1 MTLLLVVIV
10 FGGMVFIHEFGHYIA
25 AKAMKIEVEEFGFG
39 LPPKLFTLFT
49 WKGTEFTLNALPFGG
64 FVRPKGE
71 NDPNVLDGLAAANP
85 WKRLVVLFAGPL
97 MNLITAIIV
106 TSIIISAIGIAIPG
120 KVLIGDVMP
129 NSPAQQAELMTGDLI
144 VSINGIETSTVEEV
158 KSLINANLDHEILME
173 VERDG
178 VNVTLTSIPSSER
191 TAEQGAL
198 GVGLTY
204 PTREATF
211 IETIQGGAMYTA
223 DQAAMILYLPI
234 GLIQGAIA
242 PDEARLVGMK
252 GIYDMFDQAVE
263 RDSAAQADQASNSAG
278 AAASTGSF
286 YVLSMIAMLSTSLG
300 VFNLLPIPALDG
312 GRILFTLPELLFK
325 KRIPYRL
332 ENYVNGV
339 AMLLLIALMVFINA
353 MDFINPINIQI
364 P

>member
-10 FGGMVFIHEFGHYIA
+10 FGGMVFVHEFGHYIA

-39 LPPKLFTLFT
+39 LPPKLFTLFR
-49 WKGTEFTLNALPFGG
+49 WKGTDFTLNALPFGG

-85 WKRLVVLFAGPL
+85 WKRLVVLFAGPT
-97 MNLITAIIV
+97 MNIITAIVV
-106 TSIIISAIGIAIPG
+106 TAIIISSIGIAIPG
-120 KVLIGDVMP
+120 KVIIGDVMP
-129 NSPAQQAELMTGDLI
+129 NSPAQRSELMTGDLI
-144 VSINGIETSTVEEV
+144 VSINGIEAGTVEEV
-158 KSLINANLDHEILME
+158 RALIKDNMDQAIQLE
-173 VERDG
+173 VERSG
-178 VNVTLTSIPSSER
+178 QIITLTSTPSSLR
-191 TAEQGAL
+191 SAEEGAL

-204 PTREATF
+204 PTRDATI
-211 IETIQGGAMYTA
+211 IESIKGGAMYTA
-223 DQAAMILYLPI
+223 EQAAMILYLPV

-263 RDSAAQADQASNSAG
+263 RDSAAQAEQTSST
-278 AAASTGSF
+278 AAPTGSF

-312 GRILFTLPELLFK
+312 GRILFTLPEILFK
-325 KRIPYRL
+325 KRIPYKL